1 MIRHV
6 GAVSPREAS
15 GPVAEVYGKIRRDFG
30 VVADPFLL
38 HSASPRLLGGVWAV
52 CRETLVAGRAP
63 RHLTE
68 LVATVVSQI
77 NSCPYCVDA
86 HTTRLRAGD
95 HGPLAASLVT
105 GVTAVG
111 LDDEACGIAAWARA
125 TRSPGAAVLAD
136 PPFDAELAPELIG
149 TAVAF
154 HYINRMVTV
163 LASPSPFP
171 GPRVLRPL
179 TTRVAP
185 RLTARAV
192 KRPKEAGDSL
202 HFLEQ
207 AELPKDMGWAKG
219 SPSVG
224 SAFAGFMAAIE
235 DEAHEAVDR
244 DAHAVVQA
252 RVGAWSG
259 EEQEL
264 SRAWVQDAIGEL
276 SEPEAAVARLALLTA
291 QAPHQVDDAVIAAY
305 RRHEP
310 ADRRLLALL
319 AWSSAQAARRI
330 GAWSAALPQ
339 ARRRPELL

>member
-1 MIRHV
+1 MIRYV
-6 GAVSPREAS
+6 EAVSPASAS
-15 GPVAEVYGKIRRDFG
+15 GPVAEIYGQIRRDFG
-30 VVADPFLL
+30 AVPDPFLL
-38 HSASPRLLGGVWAV
+38 HSASPRLLGGVWAA

-86 HTTRLRAGD
+86 HTTMLRADGRD
-95 HGPLAASLVT
+95 ALAGSLLMGTEVERE
-105 GVTAVG
+105 G
-111 LDDEACGIAAWARA
+111 LDVQVRGFAAWAGA

-171 GPRVLRPL
+171 GPRALRPL
-179 TTRVAP
+179 TTRIAP
-185 RLTARAV
+185 RLFARAV
-192 KRPKEAGDSL
+192 KRPKVAGDSL
-202 HFLEQ
+202 RFVEQ
-207 AELPKDMGWAKG
+207 AELPADMDWAKG
-219 SPSVG
+219 RPPVAA
-224 SAFAGFMAAIE
+224 AFAGFMAAIE
-235 DEAHEAVDR
+235 DEAHEAIGP
-244 DAHAVVQA
+244 DARAVVQE

-259 EEQEL
+259 EDQGL
-264 SRAWVQDAIGEL
+264 SRGWVEPAIGEL
-276 SEPEAAVARLALLTA
+276 SEPEAAAARLGLLAAL
-291 QAPHQVDDAVIAAY
+291 APHQIDDAAVAAY
-305 RRHEP
+305 RAHEP

-330 GAWSAALPQ
+330 GTWCAS
-339 ARRRPELL
+339 